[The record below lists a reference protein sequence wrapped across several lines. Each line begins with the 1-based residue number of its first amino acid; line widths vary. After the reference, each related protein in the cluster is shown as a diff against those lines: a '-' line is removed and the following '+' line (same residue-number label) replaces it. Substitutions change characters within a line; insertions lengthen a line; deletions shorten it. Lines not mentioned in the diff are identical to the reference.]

1 MSILKYMI
9 KSLYNDEES
18 RKIPRNILKQ
28 RRMAEI
34 ERIKKFTDVNSL
46 LQSIEDDKVN
56 IQEEEKKKVPE
67 GQPDTD
73 LILKLPDE
81 ENIKVDIKE
90 NAVESQEG

>member
-1 MSILKYMI
+1 MI
-9 KSLYNDEES
+9 KTLYNDEEC
-18 RKIPRNILKQ
+18 RKLPRNILKQ

-56 IQEEEKKKVPE
+56 IQEEEKNKVPE

-81 ENIKVDIKE
+81 ENIKVDIKD
-90 NAVESQEG
+90 AVESQEG

>member
-1 MSILKYMI
+1 MI
-9 KSLYNDEES
+9 KTLYNDEEC
-18 RKIPRNILKQ
+18 RKLPRNILKQ

-56 IQEEEKKKVPE
+56 IQEEEKNKVPE

-90 NAVESQEG
+90 NAVEGQEG

>member
-1 MSILKYMI
+1 MI
-9 KSLYNDEES
+9 KTLYNDEEC
-18 RKIPRNILKQ
+18 RKIPRHVLKQ
-28 RRMAEI
+28 RRIAEI

-56 IQEEEKKKVPE
+56 VQEEEKNKVPE

-81 ENIKVDIKE
+81 ENIEVNIKD
-90 NAVESQEG
+90 AVESQEG

>member
-1 MSILKYMI
+1 MI
-9 KSLYNDEES
+9 KTLYNDEES

-56 IQEEEKKKVPE
+56 IQEEEKNKVPE

-81 ENIKVDIKE
+81 ENIEVVIKD
-90 NAVESQEG
+90 AVVRKKKRG

>member
-1 MSILKYMI
+1 MI

-56 IQEEEKKKVPE
+56 IQE
-67 GQPDTD
+67 D
-73 LILKLPDE
+73 
-81 ENIKVDIKE
+81 
-90 NAVESQEG
+90 